1 MQHVRVEIWQINVVV
16 QVISLKTVK
25 KRLKQGKK
33 VVSKAA
39 VTLRTIRSV
48 PLKLAKKGVRIAMV
62 ADGNLTTPN

>member
-39 VTLRTIRSV
+39 VTLKTTRSV
-48 PLKLAKKGVRIAMV
+48 PLKLEKKGVRIAMV

>member
-39 VTLRTIRSV
+39 VTLKTIRSV
-48 PLKLAKKGVRIAMV
+48 PLKLAKKEVRIAMV